1 MSVCKLLQRSCLKQ
15 QPFAREEGRLSVFA
29 HVNLSTQSF
38 WMHLWGEK
46 YSPGSPMSL
55 VSQKPIPNNHT
66 LIQRAHRVELCCA
79 AGSTGLF
86 VSSQNSFH
94 ASFQRLGYTVHTYTH
109 THIPS
114 YTYVWPGWP
123 VSEEAWLPS
132 ITRIIVYFQCF
143 TLGLVPVILP
153 VFEHPAL
160 AIHSIFNPHRLLR
173 TKSYLKQLIPQELDR
188 VIKC

>member
-109 THIPS
+109 THSLIHLRL
-114 YTYVWPGWP
+114 TQ
-123 VSEEAWLPS
+123 L
-132 ITRIIVYFQCF
+132 TRIRRSMTSLNNKDHC
-143 TLGLVPVILP
+143 LLP
-153 VFEHPAL
+153 VF
-160 AIHSIFNPHRLLR
+160 HSGTCPCNIACIWTPCPCHSLHLQ
-173 TKSYLKQLIPQELDR
+173 SP
-188 VIKC
+188 